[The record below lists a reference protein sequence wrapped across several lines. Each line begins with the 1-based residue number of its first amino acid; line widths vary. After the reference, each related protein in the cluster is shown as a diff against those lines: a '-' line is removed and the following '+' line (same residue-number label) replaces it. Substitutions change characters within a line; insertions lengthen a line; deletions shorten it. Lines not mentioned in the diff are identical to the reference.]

1 MGTGLEEKGSGGW
14 ESGDSFSGEE
24 KQIHAN
30 AVGLVNAQ
38 REAGTQL
45 AAWSVFLYWATTLVK
60 GTYHALTAWVCLLP
74 QTGRQRATQP
84 QKEMLR
90 SLR

>member
-14 ESGDSFSGEE
+14 ESGDSFSSEE

-60 GTYHALTAWVCLLP
+60 GTYHPPNW
-74 QTGRQRATQP
+74 QTTGNTTTKRNVEISEIEKTIT
-84 QKEMLR
+84 
-90 SLR
+90 